1 MTETQTKMMWASKF
15 ALTSRIIELPVR
27 FPDHTDQRA
36 YDARPGSNG
45 WTSFKVGAD
54 IHETYAEAVTA
65 AEAARV
71 KKIASLKKQIAK
83 LEKHDFSALE
93 S

>member
-1 MTETQTKMMWASKF
+1 MSDNQVKMMWTSKF
-15 ALTSRIIELPVR
+15 ALTSRIIEIPVR
-27 FPDHTDQRA
+27 FSSNGDEYA

-45 WTSFKVGAD
+45 WTSFKVGRD
-54 IHETYAEAVTA
+54 IHETYQQAVTA
-65 AEAARV
+65 AEQARA

-83 LEKHDFSALE
+83 LEKHDFGAGE